1 GVDVVELAVQEDGL
15 DPDDRVAGEDAV
27 LHGVLDARVDA
38 GDVLLRDA
46 ATGDLVLELVQL
58 AALLG
63 VERLEGDLHL
73 RELAGATGLLLVGEV
88 VLLDRLADGLAVG
101 DLRLADV
108 RLDLE
113 LTLHPVDEDVQVQL
127 THAGDDRLARLL
139 VEADLEGGVLL
150 DQPLDGRGELLLVTL
165 GLRLDGHL
173 DDRLGE
179 AHRLQ
184 DDLVLDVGEGVTGG
198 GVLQPDDRVDV
209 PGHGLLDRVLL
220 VRVHL
225 EELADALLLAPGGV
239 HDLGAGGQLARVD
252 PDEGQ

>member
-1 GVDVVELAVQEDGL
+1 PLDLATTGVDVTDDLTHELLRGADLDGHHGLHQDRARLARGLLEGHRAGDLERHLRGVDVVELAVQEDGL

-127 THAGDDRLARLL
+127 THAGDDRLA
-139 VEADLEGGVLL
+139 
-150 DQPLDGRGELLLVTL
+150 
-165 GLRLDGHL
+165 
-173 DDRLGE
+173 
-179 AHRLQ
+179 
-184 DDLVLDVGEGVTGG
+184 
-198 GVLQPDDRVDV
+198 
-209 PGHGLLDRVLL
+209 
-220 VRVHL
+220 
-225 EELADALLLAPGGV
+225 
-239 HDLGAGGQLARVD
+239 
-252 PDEGQ
+252 